1 MLQLR
6 NRLTTTVLALV
17 ALTTFLIAGPVS
29 AQELEDAPEV
39 LQSDYRVRDLVFDE
53 DLRHE
58 GDVVLAGVWAFSSV
72 TFGIPGYWDVQGDPE
87 LHVVIRR
94 SAQLIEH
101 ISSITVK
108 LNGTPIQTI
117 PLDGDID
124 EDQEAVIALPLDPTA
139 GYHVIEFL
147 GYHRSHLPCELTNH
161 PGLWSRVLD
170 KSFIRVRYRPA
181 IPDLNLADWP
191 YPVRDDRD
199 PDQNLVTFVLPPKP
213 DQADLQAAGYIA
225 SFLGHSVTWRPMDLR
240 VWRGPLDQAPEGHL
254 VVLSRMD
261 RKDEHQ
267 GQLRAQFAA
276 SGVDELQRLA
286 KASSQGD
293 FPQAG
298 VVAVMPRPDQPTYA
312 TYSLLG
318 RDAEGLMD
326 LARLMSNQ
334 EGATLPTGL
343 VEWVEEVEPDDRLEP
358 RRWENTVPPEISF
371 TLEELGLEDV
381 MTSGARGGIARIPLN
396 LVPDDHPVAGQ
407 GRVELVYSYTAQA
420 SQDQS
425 RIDVLLNG
433 VAAGGVALSDVDG
446 RNRARLLLDL
456 PVHDMGP
463 ASTLDVAFRLV
474 GLEQDECLGEWFE
487 PLWGTIHADT
497 RIILPRDRWAQI
509 NDLSLLRFG
518 GYPFGV
524 YADMSDT
531 LFVLRDDPG
540 TNELQVFLWLAAELG
555 RVTRGDRFAYE
566 VTLGE
571 VDKAKHQDRHLV
583 VVDMGSE
590 ASVLRR
596 AGLLSSMSFSRENPG
611 FVRVALA
618 GGGAVALGADP
629 AVAYIESF
637 AVPWAKDRAAL
648 VAYAVDAELFERVG
662 PCLHYTPLFERLAG
676 KVTRISSCED
686 LAAVAADEVKYVGER
701 PVRDAAYEPIR
712 RHYWWLLF
720 GLVVLLIAV
729 LVVRTVWLAPRRR
742 ELV

>member
-6 NRLTTTVLALV
+6 NWLSGANVALAALLCTLLALP
-17 ALTTFLIAGPVS
+17 AR
-29 AQELEDAPEV
+29 AQEAPDANPGGYH
-39 LQSDYRVRDLVFDE
+39 SRDLVFDR
-53 DLRHE
+53 DLRHD
-58 GDVVLAGVWAFSSV
+58 GDVVLSGVWAFSSV
-72 TFGIPGYWDVQGDPE
+72 SFGIPEYWELEQAPE

-117 PLDGDID
+117 PLEGPVG
-124 EDQEAVIALPLDPTA
+124 EDQVAVVVLPLDPTA

-170 KSFIRVRYRPA
+170 QSFIRVSYRNV
-181 IPDLNLADWP
+181 IPELNLADWP

-199 PDQNLVTFVLPPKP
+199 PNQNLVTFVLPEQP
-213 DQADLQAAGYIA
+213 DAVDLQAAGYLA

-240 VWRGPLDQAPEGHL
+240 VWRGDLANAPEGHL
-254 VVLSRMD
+254 VVLARRD
-261 RKDEHQ
+261 RKDAHQ
-267 GQLRAQFAA
+267 GQLRAQLAG
-276 SGVDELQRLA
+276 SGRPELERLA
-286 KASSQGD
+286 KTMGD
-293 FPQAG
+293 GAFPSAG
-298 VVAVMPRPDQPTYA
+298 VVAVMPRPDMPTYA
-312 TYSLLG
+312 TYTLLG
-318 RDAEGLMD
+318 RDAAGLLS

-334 EGATLPTGL
+334 EGSTLPTGL
-343 VEWVEEVEPDDRLEP
+343 VEWVEEVTPDEPIEA
-358 RRWENTVPPEISF
+358 RRWEHTVPPEVSF
-371 TLEELGLEDV
+371 TLEELGLDDI

-396 LVPDDHPVAGQ
+396 LIPDDHPVAGQ
-407 GRVELVYSYTAQA
+407 ARVELVYSYTAQA

-433 VAAGGVALSDVDG
+433 TAAGGVALSDVDG

-456 PVHDMGP
+456 PVHDIGP
-463 ASTLDVAFRLV
+463 ASYLDVAFRLV

-487 PLWGTIHADT
+487 PMWGTVHADT
-497 RIILPRDRWAQI
+497 RITLPRDRWAQI

-524 YADMSDT
+524 HADLADT
-531 LFVLRDDPG
+531 LFVLRDKPG
-540 TNELQVFLWLAAELG
+540 NNELQVYLWLAAELG
-555 RVTRGDRFAYE
+555 RVSRGDRFAYQ

-571 VDKAKHQDRHLV
+571 VDKDKHQDLHLV
-583 VVDMGSE
+583 VVDMGPE
-590 ASVLRR
+590 ASVLRK
-596 AGLLSSMSFSRENPG
+596 AGLLSSMSFSREQAG

-648 VAYAVDAELFERVG
+648 VAYAVESELFERVG

-686 LAAVAADEVKYVGER
+686 LAAVAADEVAYVGQR

-712 RHYWWLLF
+712 KHYWWLLL
-720 GLVVLLIAV
+720 GLVVLLIGV

>member
-1 MLQLR
+1 MPQLR
-6 NRLTTTVLALV
+6 NWLTSVVLTITALLCIPLASP
-17 ALTTFLIAGPVS
+17 ALGQEGDGA
-29 AQELEDAPEV
+29 AQQDFM
-39 LQSDYRVRDLVFDE
+39 VRDLVFDE
-53 DLRHE
+53 DLRHD

-72 TFGIPGYWDVQGDPE
+72 SFGIPGYWELAEEPE

-94 SAQLIEH
+94 SGQLIEH

-117 PLDGDID
+117 PLEGAVD
-124 EDQEAVIALPLDPTA
+124 EDQEALVRLPLDPPA
-139 GYHVIEFL
+139 GYHNIEFL

-170 KSFIRVRYRPA
+170 KSFIRVRYRPSV
-181 IPDLNLADWP
+181 PELNLADWP
-191 YPVRDDRD
+191 YPLRDDRD

-213 DQADLQAAGYIA
+213 DATDLQAAGYLA
-225 SFLGHSVTWRPMDLR
+225 SYLGHSVTWRPMDLK
-240 VWRGPLDQAPEGHL
+240 VWQGDLDKAPPGHL
-254 VVLSRMD
+254 IVLSRMD
-261 RKDEHQ
+261 RKDGHQ
-267 GQLRAQFAA
+267 SQIRALLAA
-276 SGVDELQRLA
+276 ADDPELTGLA

-298 VVAVMPRPDQPTYA
+298 AVAVMPRPGSSNFA
-312 TYSLLG
+312 IYSLLG
-318 RDAEGLMD
+318 RDAEGLMS
-326 LARLMSNQ
+326 LARLLSNQ
-334 EGATLPTGL
+334 EGATLPTGM
-343 VEWVEEVEPDDRLEP
+343 VEWVEEVQADDDMEA
-358 RRWENTVPPEISF
+358 RRWEHSVPPEISF
-371 TLEELGLEDV
+371 TLEELGLEDI
-381 MTSGARGGIARIPLN
+381 MTSGARGGIASIPLS
-396 LVPDDHPVAGQ
+396 LIPDDHPVAGQ

-433 VAAGGVALSDVDG
+433 AAAGGVALSDVDG

-463 ASTLDVAFRLV
+463 ASRLDVAFRLV

-487 PLWGTIHADT
+487 PMWGTVHADT
-497 RIILPRDRWAQI
+497 RITLPRDRWAQI

-524 YADMSDT
+524 HPDLADT
-531 LFVLRDDPG
+531 LFVLRDNPG
-540 TNELQVFLWLAAELG
+540 ANELQVYLWLAAELG
-555 RVTRGDRFAYE
+555 RVTRGDRFAYQ
-566 VTLGE
+566 VTMGE
-571 VDKAKHQDRHLV
+571 VNKAEHQDFHLV
-583 VVDMGSE
+583 VVDAGPE
-590 ASVLRR
+590 ASVLRK
-596 AGLLSSMSFSRENPG
+596 AGLLSSMSFSRERPG

-648 VAYAVDAELFERVG
+648 VAYAVESELFERVG

-676 KVTRISSCED
+676 KVTRISSCSD
-686 LAAVAADEVKYVGER
+686 LAAVAADEVRYVGQR
-701 PVRDAAYEPIR
+701 PVRDAAYQPIR
-712 RHYWWLLF
+712 KHYWWLLL
-720 GLVVLLIAV
+720 GLVVLLVAV